1 MELNYKGILP
11 KYLSINDKYN
21 ILLFIKQGCYAETY
35 RVKGNDGKLYFFK
48 LFNYSKLSRSAFDN
62 ENNLLEIEFLKA
74 IEHLNIV
81 TYKDSGELIYEGKK
95 FGFLVLDF
103 IAGET
108 IAQQISREPISIY
121 YNVKQ
126 IVTGILN
133 GLSYLHNFPDPII
146 HNEITPQN
154 VMLDLSG
161 EIPVPKIIDFGY
173 ARSFHQSTKAFNKE
187 GLNLNYMA
195 SECFNNLYSPQS
207 DLFSVG
213 ALMYH
218 LLFGMPPWFKDIS
231 KYQADRVRM
240 EEVIMDERKKPL
252 AFPNIENNI
261 IDFDESILKIL
272 KKALQLNPENRFQ
285 SANDFI
291 QALNGEVAI
300 NDEKTPENVNAKV
313 LEQEKQ
319 THVSNRKLKGF
330 KAVAGM
336 QQLKDQ
342 LKYDVIDVLENPEEY
357 KKHNIGLPNG
367 ILLYGPPGC
376 GKTFFAERFAEE
388 AGYNFIKVIAS
399 DIASIYIHGSQE
411 KIGNIFK
418 EAREKAPTILYLDE
432 LDAMVP
438 NREKSN
444 NQSMSGE
451 VNEFLS
457 QLDNIGDSGVFVIGS
472 TNKPD
477 TIDRAVLRA
486 GRLEKWYY
494 IPPPDFDARK
504 ALFELYLKDRPVDL
518 GIDYSNLATLTENY
532 VSSDIKLLID
542 EASRKTIRDKAKRI
556 SMETLIFIIKHQR
569 PTVSL
574 SELKNYEGI
583 RQKIEENIEDDSSK
597 ERTRIGFKTSK

>member
-1 MELNYKGILP
+1 MDTFKQGILT
-11 KYLSINDKYN
+11 KNFLVNEKFKVM
-21 ILLFIKQGCYAETY
+21 LFIKQGCTAESY
-35 RVKGNDGKLYFFK
+35 RVKGNDGELYFLK
-48 LFNYSKLSRSAFDN
+48 LFNFAKLSRSAFDN
-62 ENNLLEIEFLKA
+62 NNNFLEIKFLKS
-74 IEHLNIV
+74 INHPNIV
-81 TYKDSGELIYEGKK
+81 SYQDSGELIFEGKK
-95 FGFLVLDF
+95 FGFVILRFVV
-103 IAGET
+103 GET
-108 IAQQISREPISIY
+108 LAERISSDSISTMY
-121 YNVKQ
+121 DVKQ
-126 IVTGILN
+126 IASGILS
-133 GLSYLHNFPDPII
+133 GLSYLHNFPEPII

-154 VMLDLSG
+154 IMLDLSG

-173 ARSFHQSTKAFNKE
+173 ARSFHQSIKTFNKE
-187 GLNLNYMA
+187 GLNLNYVA
-195 SECFNNLYSPQS
+195 SKCFNNLYSPKS

-218 LLFGMPPWFKDIS
+218 LLFGMPPWLKDIS
-231 KYQADRVRM
+231 QYQSDRIKM
-240 EEVIMDERKKPL
+240 EEVIIDERKKPL
-252 AFPNIENNI
+252 AFPNIGNDI
-261 IDFDESILKIL
+261 FDFDESILKIL
-272 KKALQLNPENRFQ
+272 KKALHLNPENRFQ
-285 SANDFI
+285 SADEFI
-291 QALNGEVAI
+291 QTLNGEVEI
-300 NDEKTPENVNAKV
+300 NDEKSSINVNTKV
-313 LEQEKQ
+313 LEQEKH
-319 THVSNRKLKGF
+319 THNSTRKLKGF
-330 KAVAGM
+330 KAIAGM
-336 QQLKDQ
+336 QHLKDQ
-342 LKYDVIDVLENPEEY
+342 LKYDVIEVLENPEEY
-357 KKHNIGLPNG
+357 RKHNIGLPNG
-367 ILLYGPPGC
+367 ILLYDPPGC

-418 EAREKAPTILYLDE
+418 EAKEKAPTILYLDE

-542 EASRKTIRDKAKRI
+542 EASRKTIRDKVKRI

-569 PTVSL
+569 PTVSI
-574 SELKNYEGI
+574 SELKNYEEI
-583 RQKIEENIEDDSSK
+583 RQKIEENIEDDSSQ